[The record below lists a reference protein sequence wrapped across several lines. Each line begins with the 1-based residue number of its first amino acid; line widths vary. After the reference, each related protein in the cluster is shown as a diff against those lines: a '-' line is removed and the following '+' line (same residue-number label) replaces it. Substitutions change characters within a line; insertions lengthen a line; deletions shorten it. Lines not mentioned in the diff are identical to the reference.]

1 MEVTA
6 VGKRFRVQPRK
17 VRLLVEHVKGKHA
30 LWALSLLRYH
40 PSKGAKMLRKV
51 IQSAVANAVENAGL
65 DAESLVIS
73 KIQVDEGPRLKRY
86 EPKAMG
92 RAGVILKRT
101 SHISVVLEDKEPF
114 EIKRSNAKPKP
125 RPKLEWERP
134 KKERA
139 KKTKDEHIIEEAS
152 EGIEVASESTEQ
164 SAAMTGESEAIKT
177 SEETNEEPRETT
189 KEGS

>member
-17 VRLLVEHVKGKHA
+17 VRLLVEHIKGKHA

-51 IQSAVANAVENAGL
+51 IQSAVANAVENACL
-65 DAESLVIS
+65 DPESLVIS
-73 KIQVDEGPRLKRY
+73 KIQVDDGPRLKRY

-114 EIKRSNAKPKP
+114 QVKRSNAKPKP
-125 RPKLEWERP
+125 RPKLEWEKP
-134 KKERA
+134 KRERA
-139 KKTKDEHIIEEAS
+139 KKVKDEEIIEETA
-152 EGIEVASESTEQ
+152 EGIE
-164 SAAMTGESEAIKT
+164 AAQTTESEQEPETVQISEEAKET
-177 SEETNEEPRETT
+177 SSEETKEE
-189 KEGS
+189 S

>member
-6 VGKRFRVQPRK
+6 VGRRFRVQPRK
-17 VRLLVEHVKGKHA
+17 VRLLIEHIKGKHA

-65 DAESLVIS
+65 DPESLVIS
-73 KIQVDEGPRLKRY
+73 RIQVDDGPRLKRY

-114 EIKRSNAKPKP
+114 QVKRSNAKPKP
-125 RPKLEWERP
+125 RPKLEWEKP
-134 KKERA
+134 KKELA
-139 KKTKDEHIIEEAS
+139 KKVKDEETVEETAEGMEAAATTESEQEPETVQTSEEAS
-152 EGIEVASESTEQ
+152 EETKET
-164 SAAMTGESEAIKT
+164 T
-177 SEETNEEPRETT
+177 SEETKEE
-189 KEGS
+189 S